1 MFYAAHLYKLLLLLL
16 LTSSDVPTCLSVT
29 TLLSARLSVCL
40 SVVQGPDLQ
49 NILRQSY
56 D

>member
-16 LTSSDVPTCLSVT
+16 LACSDVPTCLSVT
-29 TLLSARLSVCL
+29 TVVCQSVCL